1 VVKIEDLDNLERMG
15 EVDPSG
21 MLGVVADTPEML
33 SAASTIAPTFPLKNI
48 KKVRQVVVA
57 GMGGSAISGDIVAGL
72 MLGSAPLPVFVNRD
86 YRLPAFVGRET
97 VVFALSYSGNTEE
110 TLSAVKDAEK
120 KGASVVCVTSGGK
133 LKEIAQANGY
143 PAYLIPSGY
152 QPRAAMPFLL
162 VPLLRALDE
171 LGLVS
176 GVQEQVDRAV
186 ELLRKL
192 RGRYGPEKTL
202 RSNPVKQLAKKMAEK
217 IPVIFGVQGTTAA
230 VAHRLKTQLNEN
242 SKVTAL
248 SNAFPEL
255 NHNEIVNLSALK
267 RGEHDFCLVFLRD
280 EGDAERVKK
289 RIEITKSL
297 IGTQLGGVNE
307 VASQGKEPLERIL
320 SLIYFGDLLS
330 VYLAVLRG
338 VDPTPV
344 EIISRLKKE
353 LMR

>member
-1 VVKIEDLDNLERMG
+1 MVKIEDLDNLERMR

-33 SAASTIAPTFPLKNI
+33 SAASTIASTVPLKNI

-72 MLGSAPLPVFVNRD
+72 ILGSAPLPVFVNRD
-86 YRLPAFVGRET
+86 YKLPAFVGRET
-97 VVFALSYSGNTEE
+97 AVFALSYSGNTEE
-110 TLSAVKDAEK
+110 TLSAVKDAERS
-120 KGASVVCVTSGGK
+120 GASVVCVTSGGK
-133 LKEIAQANGY
+133 LKETAEAKGY
-143 PAYLIPSGY
+143 PAYLIPPGY

-162 VPLLRALDE
+162 VPLLKALDE
-171 LGLVS
+171 LGVVP
-176 GVQEQVDRAV
+176 GAQEQVDRAV
-186 ELLRKL
+186 DLLRKL

-202 RSNPVKQLAKKMAEK
+202 RSNPAKLLAKKMVDK

-230 VAHRLKTQLNEN
+230 AGLRIKTQLNEN
-242 SKVTAL
+242 GKVTAL
-248 SNAFPEL
+248 YNSFPEL
-255 NHNEIVNLSALK
+255 NHNEIVNLSVLK
-267 RGEHDFCLVFLRD
+267 RGEHNFCPIFLRD
-280 EGDAERVKK
+280 EGDPERVKK

-307 VASQGKEPLERIL
+307 VASQGKEPLERVL

-353 LMR
+353 LLR